1 LFSFYLDFSV
11 SIYRQGRPLNHSAK
25 TNRPRNAWNS
35 ISAIKANEIKG
46 NQLSH
51 QLMIAKTHLGAH
63 VLVDLIGVPGSSLRQ
78 SDASPSQLLD
88 AVRQIKDGQWID
100 ASLGN
105 LASQILYVVGA

>member
-1 LFSFYLDFSV
+1 LSITLDV
-11 SIYRQGRPLNHSAK
+11 SDSLEWESRLALLSDWAIED
-25 TNRPRNAWNS
+25 S
-35 ISAIKANEIKG
+35 IWDSSSSKITTSSSG
-46 NQLSH
+46 
-51 QLMIAKTHLGAH
+51 QLMIANTHLGAH